1 MIREIVYGQILAK
14 ANHYQVGL
22 NKGTGER
29 HIILDEAFREYA
41 RSFREQCHIYA
52 QRGIDRPF
60 ILFCHVWHSNRR
72 FDLDNSLK
80 TLLDLLQD
88 VGAITD
94 DNLCIGIQ
102 AVKHIDPIRPRI
114 EFAIGELEPRLF
126 SH

>member
-1 MIREIVYGQILAK
+1 MDREVIYGQILAK
-14 ANHYQVGL
+14 ANHYMAVPDTAIG
-22 NKGTGER
+22 GR
-29 HIILDEAFREYA
+29 RIILDEAYKA
-41 RSFREQCHIYA
+41 YQKSFIQQCHLYKD
-52 QRGIDRPF
+52 RGIDRPF
-60 ILFCHVWHSNRR
+60 LLFCHVWHGNRR

-102 AVKHIDPIRPRI
+102 AVKHVDPQNPRV

-126 SH
+126 